1 MTSLLR
7 RNAPRSTAAV
17 TPALRGVAV
26 SVLVLVLAA
35 GAYPARSQA
44 AVASARR
51 LVPADG
57 GAAPVGATQR
67 KATADGAHA
76 AAPFGRIILPD
87 LLVVEPKGLS
97 PRTVARIRKITGVR
111 NMLAFDGAR
120 DQGGRP
126 PGQRDRRQ
134 PGPVQV
140 LDAAADCL

>member
-44 AVASARR
+44 AAASARR

-57 GAAPVGATQR
+57 GAAPVGTTQR

-87 LLVVEPKGLS
+87 LLIVAPRGLT
-97 PRTVARIRKITGVR
+97 RQQETRLAAIAGVR
-111 NMLAFDGAR
+111 NMISFDGA
-120 DQGGRP
+120 QIKIGRAH
-126 PGQRDRRQ
+126 
-134 PGPVQV
+134 V
-140 LDAAADCL
+140 